1 MMVPVPL
8 YPAVLAGRGTACG
21 PVIGTREIRDGERE
35 IGFQEGHRG
44 GRVVSLGKRACGRLR
59 HLNDR

>member
-1 MMVPVPL
+1 MMVSVPL
-8 YPAVLAGRGTACG
+8 YPAVVAGRGTACG
-21 PVIGTREIRDGERE
+21 PVSGTREIRDGERE

-44 GRVVSLGKRACGRLR
+44 GCVVSPGKRACDRLR